1 MKLGKTSIWMHL
13 YEVSDKCYIDHSL
26 FILPYINHKFI
37 SALKMFLLCLGV
49 FMVLIFNITV
59 ALILKYSISA
69 LYFKHCKPDELFQF
83 SQWLANIKQLSPSF

>member
-26 FILPYINHKFI
+26 FILLYINHKFI

-49 FMVLIFNITV
+49 FMMLIFAIER
-59 ALILKYSISA
+59 K
-69 LYFKHCKPDELFQF
+69 
-83 SQWLANIKQLSPSF
+83 LSPSEFKEGDSS